1 MTKKILWI
9 AVAILA
15 LAGLLAWR
23 WSGRTPSE
31 ADGAQSSEG
40 GGTTTEAAVV
50 RVERRQLGN
59 TLTIAGEFK
68 PFQDVEVHAKVA
80 GYIRK
85 IYVDVGDHVKEA
97 QVLAVLEVPEL
108 AAELSGAD
116 AAVRRSEEEIRRAE
130 SDVERAQSSHA
141 ATHSG
146 YTRLKQASD
155 SRAGLVAQQ
164 EIDDAQAKDLES
176 EAQIS
181 SARAQ
186 LSAARQQLEMA
197 QASQKQYNALAN
209 YSRITAP
216 FAGVITA
223 RLADTGALI
232 QGGTSASS
240 GAGPVVR
247 LAEVSSLRLVLPV
260 PESVASQIHLGDP
273 VKARVQALNQ
283 DFEGKVSRFSDSLD
297 PQTRTM
303 ETEIDFANKDGRL
316 IPGMY
321 AEATLS
327 LTKIANELCIP
338 TEAVSRDN
346 NSATV
351 LTVNKQNA
359 IEERQ
364 IKLGFEGE
372 SYIQVL
378 SGLSEGD
385 RVVIGTRSQFHPGE
399 KVQPREISGKH
410 AEAAS

>member
-1 MTKKILWI
+1 MPKKRLWI
-9 AVAILA
+9 AGAVLVAA
-15 LAGLLAWR
+15 LIFAWR
-23 WSGRTPSE
+23 WMDHAPSE
-31 ADGAQSSEG
+31 AEDKEHSANGASVVD
-40 GGTTTEAAVV
+40 AAVV
-50 RVERRQLGN
+50 PVERRELGN

-85 IYVDVGDHVKEA
+85 INVDVGDHVKEG
-97 QVLAVLEVPEL
+97 QVLAILEVPEL

-116 AAVRRSEEEIRRAE
+116 AAVRRYQEEIRRAQSE
-130 SDVERAQSSHA
+130 VVRAQSSHS

-146 YTRLKQASD
+146 YARLKQASD

-176 EAQIS
+176 EAQVS
-181 SARAQ
+181 SAEAQ
-186 LSAARQQLEMA
+186 LSAARQQLEVA
-197 QASQKQYNALAN
+197 QANQKQYYALES

-216 FAGVITA
+216 FTGVITA

-247 LAEVSSLRLVLPV
+247 LAEVSKLRLVLPA
-260 PESVASQIHLGDP
+260 PESVAAQIHLGDP

-297 PQTRTM
+297 RQTRTM
-303 ETEIDFANKDGRL
+303 ETEIDFPNKDGKL

-321 AEATLS
+321 AEAVLS
-327 LTKIANELCIP
+327 LTKTAKELCVP
-338 TEAVSRDN
+338 TEAVSRSN
-346 NSATV
+346 NDASV
-351 LTVNKQNA
+351 LTVNRQNE
-359 IEERQ
+359 IEERH

-378 SGLSEGD
+378 GGLTEGE
-385 RVVIGTRSQFHPGE
+385 RVVIGSRSQFHSGQ
-399 KVQPREISGKH
+399 KVRPKEMTGKS